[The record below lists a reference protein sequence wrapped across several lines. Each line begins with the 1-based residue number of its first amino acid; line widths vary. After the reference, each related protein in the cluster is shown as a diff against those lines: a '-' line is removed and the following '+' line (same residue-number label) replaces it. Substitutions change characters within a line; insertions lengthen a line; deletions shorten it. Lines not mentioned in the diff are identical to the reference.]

1 MGFLEGVMRWIDR
14 IPLMWLVAVAVYLA
28 GAPFVPEPHLL
39 EKWRMLAEGSL
50 RKPLD
55 IFDLFL
61 HTAPL
66 VVLAVR
72 LWRDAR
78 RRHVTH

>member
-1 MGFLEGVMRWIDR
+1 MRWIDR